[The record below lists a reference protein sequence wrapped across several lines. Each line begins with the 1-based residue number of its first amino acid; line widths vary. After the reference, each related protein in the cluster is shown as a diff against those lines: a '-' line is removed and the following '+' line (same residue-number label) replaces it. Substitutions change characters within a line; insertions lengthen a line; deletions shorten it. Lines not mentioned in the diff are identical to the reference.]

1 MFRRSLSYT
10 GFVLVLLAVA
20 WGAWRTTME
29 GFILAWPRG
38 FGGDFTAAM
47 FGGDWWNGRG
57 IIYGPIFVIE
67 SWLVAWLPHVF
78 TPHFFALANVFLAVG
93 AFVFCI
99 KACRA
104 GLEVTLVGM
113 ALWLCYWRLLYSFA
127 VAANPEFLE
136 LFFLSW
142 AWFAASR
149 RRESTEGVLIAAAGL
164 TKLIPW
170 VFVVP
175 LVLRRSVRALTL
187 LVCVTL
193 SVILVV
199 AIGQQMSLS
208 ETIFQVI
215 VPFNGRPMT
224 TLAPVAYSSEFV
236 GLLEALARVI
246 FGAGAQPISPEHL
259 LSIRALFVSI
269 VVFAMCVT
277 VWASI
282 RLLRQ
287 RSADG
292 EESRWALL
300 YAMYFALVPVLSVQA
315 HAHTFL
321 FLLPIWIAFVD
332 QLWKDKSDVKVR
344 AVFGVCLAFCYVVT
358 GFNPVL
364 IAADKIFRWSL
375 MSTWMRHEP
384 MVGNLLLIV
393 VVWAYIVVRSRV
405 PATPDSVSRKR
416 VCLAQPA

>member
-1 MFRRSLSYT
+1 
-10 GFVLVLLAVA
+10 
-20 WGAWRTTME
+20 
-29 GFILAWPRG
+29 
-38 FGGDFTAAM
+38 
-47 FGGDWWNGRG
+47 
-57 IIYGPIFVIE
+57 
-67 SWLVAWLPHVF
+67 
-78 TPHFFALANVFLAVG
+78 
-93 AFVFCI
+93 VFCI

-104 GLEVTLVGM
+104 GMFVILVGL
-113 ALWLCYWRLLYSFA
+113 ASWLCYWRLLYSFA

-175 LVLRRSVRALTL
+175 LVLRRSVRALTPL
-187 LVCVTL
+187 LCVTL
-193 SVILVV
+193 AVIVVV

-208 ETIFQVI
+208 ETIFQLI

-224 TLAPVAYSSEFV
+224 TLVPVPYSREFV
-236 GLLEALARVI
+236 GLLEALARLVY
-246 FGAGAQPISPEHL
+246 GAGEQRTLSPEQL
-259 LSIRALFVSI
+259 QSVRALFVT
-269 VVFAMCVT
+269 VVVVALCVT

-282 RLLRQ
+282 RLMRR
-287 RSADG
+287 RSPDG
-292 EESRWALL
+292 DESCWALM

-332 QLWKDKSDVKVR
+332 QLWKDKSDMKVR
-344 AVFGVCLAFCYVVT
+344 AAFGGCLAFCYVVT
-358 GFNPVL
+358 GFAPVL
-364 IAADKIFRWSL
+364 FVADKIFRGSL
-375 MSTWMRHEP
+375 LSTWMRQEP
-384 MVGNLLLIV
+384 MVGNLLLIM
-393 VVWAYIVVRSRV
+393 VVWAYVVVRSRV
-405 PATPDSVSRKR
+405 PASPDSVSRKR